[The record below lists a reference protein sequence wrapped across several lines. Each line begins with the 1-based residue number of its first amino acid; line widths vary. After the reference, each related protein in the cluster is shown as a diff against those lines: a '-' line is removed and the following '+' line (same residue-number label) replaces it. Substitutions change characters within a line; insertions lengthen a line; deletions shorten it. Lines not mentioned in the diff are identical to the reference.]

1 MKTFNSLLLA
11 ISFHGLGT
19 VSSAIAQTEVE
30 PFAPAFPVVILPTI
44 SFAAGELRY
53 QEHDSELVPGLKSHF
68 EEPAFDT
75 GIGIE
80 FIFEGYHGLTLDFDF
95 LQTDS
100 GTERWRD
107 TGVLIQENDLELS
120 RFNFSIGYRAST
132 WNRARL
138 PSLLPEWQKII
149 RFDGGIAAYYRR
161 QRFLRDDFFDFEQ
174 TPPTFIGGEV
184 EETFDMVGAEFTLE
198 LELGPRH
205 LAAAFIRGRAGGGYA
220 SVMNDSLE
228 PEVSKNDFQFD
239 TASVQ
244 GTVEAGVVSQFAPF
258 IELRLGYRFLH
269 QELFD
274 QRITVFSQGANRRF
288 EFPESSTI
296 THMIFFEAGFP
307 F

>member
-1 MKTFNSLLLA
+1 MESAALA
-11 ISFHGLGT
+11 
-19 VSSAIAQTEVE
+19 QMEVE
-30 PFAPAFPVVILPTI
+30 PFVPAFPVVVLPTI

-53 QEHDSELVPGLKSHF
+53 QEHDSELFPGLKSHF
-68 EEPAFDT
+68 EEPAFET

-80 FIFEGYHGLTLDFDF
+80 FIFSGHHGLAIDFDF
-95 LQTDS
+95 LQTDN
-100 GTERWRD
+100 GAERWRD
-107 TGVLIQENDLELS
+107 DGILVQENDLEVS

-138 PSLLPEWQKII
+138 PSLLPELQKII

-161 QRFLRDDFFDFEQ
+161 QRFLRDDFFDFTQ
-174 TPPTFIGGEV
+174 SPPTFNGGEV
-184 EETFDMVGAEFTLE
+184 EETFDMLGAEFTLE

-244 GTVEAGVVSQFAPF
+244 GTVEAGVVSQFAPS

-274 QRITVFSQGANRRF
+274 KRITVFFQGANRRA
-288 EFPESSTI
+288 EFPDSSTI
-296 THMIFFEAGFP
+296 AHMIFFEAAFP